1 MITAQADL
9 SATLKA
15 SLFYDETQR
24 KLREATTER
33 DLEDCAKALDGADYD
48 ALPPGA
54 REDLAVLYARQL
66 FLITGAFVG

>member
-33 DLEDCAKALDGADYD
+33 DLEACAKAMDGADFD
-48 ALPPGA
+48 ALPLGA

-66 FLITGAFVG
+66 FLITGALLG